1 MFQEFKLRHL
11 RTVTALVVFLKE
23 SSVHEPVGEIRGIH
37 PTSWPDENRAV
48 QKLQCHVQPRPA
60 TALVRRQT
68 DAMAHCDQ
76 CGTYLPR
83 ICRYCF
89 ANNSTGRHWDA
100 TESFPFELELTI
112 LGIVKRDT
120 FLGASDSVLCNFE
133 CSYTLNVHKKG
144 MLF

>member
-11 RTVTALVVFLKE
+11 RTVTALVMFFKE
-23 SSVHEPVGEIRGIH
+23 SSGREPVGEILAIH
-37 PTSWPDENRAV
+37 PMSWPDEKTAI

-60 TALVRRQT
+60 TAPFRRQA

-89 ANNSTGRHWDA
+89 ANNFTGRYWDA
-100 TESFPFELELTI
+100 KKSFPFELELTI
-112 LGIVKRDT
+112 LGVVKRDK
-120 FLGASDSVLCNFE
+120 FLGSSDPFFVI
-133 CSYTLNVHKKG
+133 LNVATH
-144 MLF
+144 